1 MSWGMM
7 MTTDTEDVLRDLTT
21 EQRAFV
27 RGVGEGY
34 SLARKEI
41 QHDFERMFKQLKDE
55 TNAEMQAMR
64 TALARLCAIDSAVNT
79 QRDPDQKLQ

>member
-1 MSWGMM
+1 M
-7 MTTDTEDVLRDLTT
+7 MTTDTEDVLCDLTP

-27 RGVGEGY
+27 RGFGEGY
-34 SLARKEI
+34 SRARNEI
-41 QHDFERMFKQLKDE
+41 QHDVERRFKQLKDE
-55 TNAEMQAMR
+55 TNAKIQAMR